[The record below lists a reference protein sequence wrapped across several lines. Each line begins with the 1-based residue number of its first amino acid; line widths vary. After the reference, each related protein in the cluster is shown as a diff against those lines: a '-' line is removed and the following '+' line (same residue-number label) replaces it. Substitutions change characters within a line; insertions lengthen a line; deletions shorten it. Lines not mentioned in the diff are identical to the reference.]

1 MNEVNKPVY
10 KAYGYKPLG
19 GGYQPL
25 SKRDHKPSSNQNNSS
40 LPKAPKGGSGQSSS
54 KGK

>member
-1 MNEVNKPVY
+1 MSKGNKPVY
-10 KAYGYKPLG
+10 SEYGYKPSRE
-19 GGYQPL
+19 GYQP
-25 SKRDHKPSSNQNNSS
+25 SGKRGSKPSSNETNSS